1 MTKKIKHKQK
11 KKKPGFGS
19 LFDQMRDLSDMSK
32 GKKVKK
38 KW

>member
-11 KKKPGFGS
+11 RKIGYGS